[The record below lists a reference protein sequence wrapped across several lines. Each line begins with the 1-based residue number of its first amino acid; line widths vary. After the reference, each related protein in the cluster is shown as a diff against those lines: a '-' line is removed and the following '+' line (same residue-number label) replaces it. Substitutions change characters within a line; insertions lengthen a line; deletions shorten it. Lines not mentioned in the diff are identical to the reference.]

1 MKVENKILNQKL
13 ELIQWLS
20 TVEDKSIIEKLIE
33 FKEKENKDWWDSLSE
48 NEKQSLD
55 KGILDADNRNLK
67 PHSSVKKMYEKW
79 V

>member
-55 KGILDADNRNLK
+55 KGIFDADNGNLK